1 MNSSAAIVMVS
12 LMMALYLKWATVQ
25 KERRRDEI
33 LKPYATEKEPDGG
46 DAAWQEL
53 GDKHPDFRYAL

>member
-1 MNSSAAIVMVS
+1 
-12 LMMALYLKWATVQ
+12 MMALYLKWATIQ